1 MSLCR
6 YFPVPSD
13 RMGILWTV
21 LPVKDCVVIEYGPAG
36 TTHYGTETV
45 GDLGISVN
53 KNLFCT
59 HVDEND
65 IIMGDIS
72 RLEKAILEVDAMYG
86 PKCIFVIGS
95 SLTAVIAADIAGLCR
110 MLSPRVNS
118 RLIAFEHGG
127 FRGDYS
133 LGIRDGLTA
142 MVENITASGSAR
154 AGGTFNLIGACY
166 DGYRIGS
173 DVSAICRMMRDCF
186 HMEPGCILPYE
197 TTYDKIKSCTA
208 AEFSIVMR
216 QEAIP
221 AAKLIR
227 EKGGG
232 PWMYGL
238 PYGYQ
243 GTLNWIKAVAGVS
256 GRKPDGAYMAGLYE
270 RIGGAGVKEKQ
281 LRFAMMKH
289 RAVVEGPE
297 TLVSGLGGFLK
308 EELGFEVAGIAGHSL
323 RNHENVPDWVRFYEE
338 KEKLELLK
346 NAGDQL
352 ILGSD
357 VTLAQAPAGNV
368 KLRVAHP
375 ALDFIGVAN
384 HLPFVGLDGAD
395 FLMESILSYHN
406 ERVLTLMMQ

>member
-21 LPVKDCVVIEYGPAG
+21 LPIKDCVVIEYGPAG

-45 GDLGISVN
+45 GDLGIQVH

-65 IIMGDIS
+65 IIMGDIT
-72 RLEKAILEVDAMYG
+72 RLERAILEVDAMYG

-95 SLTAVIAADIAGLCR
+95 SLTSVIAADIEGLCR
-110 MLSPRVNS
+110 MLFPRVKS

-133 LGIRDGLTA
+133 LGIRDALSA
-142 MVENITASGSAR
+142 MIEKITVSSKVR
-154 AGGTFNLIGACY
+154 AAGTFNLIGACY
-166 DGYRIGS
+166 DSYRIGS
-173 DVSAICRMMRDCF
+173 DVTAICRMMKECF
-186 HMEPGCILPYE
+186 HMEPGCILPFE
-197 TTYDKIKSCTA
+197 TTYDKISGGAA
-208 AEFSIVMR
+208 AEISIVMR
-216 QEAIP
+216 QEGIP
-221 AAKLIR
+221 AAKMLQ

-243 GTLNWIKAVAGVS
+243 GTLDWIEKVAKIS
-256 GRKPDGAYMAGLYE
+256 GRTPDQAYMARLG
-270 RIGGAGVKEKQ
+270 RHIDDVGVKEKQ
-281 LRFAMMKH
+281 FRFAMMKH

-297 TLVSGLGGFLK
+297 VLVSGIGGFLK
-308 EELGFEVAGIAGHSL
+308 DELGFEVTGITSHSL

-338 KEKLELLK
+338 KEKLELLA
-346 NAGDQL
+346 NTNGQL

-357 VTLAQAPAGNV
+357 VTLAQVPSGNV
-368 KLRVAHP
+368 KLRVAFP
-375 ALDFIGVAN
+375 AMDFIGVAN
-384 HLPFVGLDGAD
+384 HLPFVGVCGAD